1 MIYRW
6 MNIFKP
12 VMNWFCWT
20 QTSATT
26 WGHSRSLDGVL
37 NEILHTYFRE
47 SQNRELGQPCKDARN
62 NNKKQSKFSGKKTA
76 KSGGNLVE
84 AVQLPKTTPNLPKSI
99 IPYSKNYVWI
109 HHE

>member
-1 MIYRW
+1 MKFFTRISGRVKIENSVNHAK
-6 MNIFKP
+6 MHGTTAKNKANLVVKKP
-12 VMNWFCWT
+12 
-20 QTSATT
+20 
-26 WGHSRSLDGVL
+26 R
-37 NEILHTYFRE
+37 
-47 SQNRELGQPCKDARN
+47 
-62 NNKKQSKFSGKKTA
+62 